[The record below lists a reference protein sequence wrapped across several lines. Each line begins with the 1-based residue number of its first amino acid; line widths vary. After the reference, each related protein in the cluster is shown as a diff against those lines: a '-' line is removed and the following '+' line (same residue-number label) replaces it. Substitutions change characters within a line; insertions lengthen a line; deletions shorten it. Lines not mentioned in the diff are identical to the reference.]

1 MKIVNNMEFSYVIPI
16 RSQQFEIDNELFLKH
31 LDLFIGDNSRCI
43 EIPFLEYPI
52 SSDIGD
58 GYFIKDEYF
67 PVDDYYYRM
76 PGIEIRNIINTD
88 KNIII
93 TFKPENMRILEGL
106 MSGIYKI
113 SFVCKTKDCK
123 FNMIKRIIIH
133 SNKKG
138 AYPGISEH
146 SNYQIKELCKDVRN
160 KEDIH
165 LEPLLEEYIEKI
177 FKSNKEFFDKYREK
191 ALGISSDITATDICN
206 NNTYK
211 ISEEIEKRRQEE
223 KIYNCNP
230 DGSLPG
236 YFRDNCVED
245 ISGIK
250 LSPSNDPIQTGID
263 FDIDFRPKLTLKA
276 IGIQIN
282 KDTFKCPNCNHIYH
296 TPGIKYNET
305 QYIKC
310 TNCFCTY
317 EITNMYKED

>member
-1 MKIVNNMEFSYVIPI
+1 MKIVNNIEFSYVIPI

-43 EIPFLEYPI
+43 KIPFLEYPI

-58 GYFIKDEYF
+58 GYFIRDEYF
-67 PVDDYYYRM
+67 PVDDYYYIM
-76 PGIEIRNIINTD
+76 PGIETRNIINTGKD
-88 KNIII
+88 III
-93 TFKPENMRILEGL
+93 IFKPENMRILEGL

-138 AYPGISEH
+138 AYPGIE
-146 SNYQIKELCKDVRN
+146 
-160 KEDIH
+160 EDKKYPQFDQFLICA
-165 LEPLLEEYIEKI
+165 EKI
-177 FKSNKEFFDKYREK
+177 KKEADKITHSLKSFSNDILDYHN
-191 ALGISSDITATDICN
+191 INTDITASKICN
-206 NNTYK
+206 DNSYN
-211 ISEEIEKRRQEE
+211 ISKEIQKRREE
-223 KIYNCNP
+223 MIFNCNP
-230 DGSLPG
+230 NNEPG
-236 YFRDNCVED
+236 YFQDNCVED

-250 LSPSNDPIQTGID
+250 LCPSNDAIQTGID

-276 IGIQIN
+276 IGIQID